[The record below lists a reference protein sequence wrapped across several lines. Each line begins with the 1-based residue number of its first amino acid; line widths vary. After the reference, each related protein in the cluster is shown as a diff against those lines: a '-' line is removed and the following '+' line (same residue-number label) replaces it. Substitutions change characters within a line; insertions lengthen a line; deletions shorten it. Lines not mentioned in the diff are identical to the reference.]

1 MVWTLAF
8 ICKQFR
14 LDKLS
19 DKMPAV
25 RFIISLK
32 DDFKDMYLSAGVLYI
47 ITLSISGDRLKFFP
61 FSIYGFDTR
70 YFSGVKLYVI
80 SPD

>member
-1 MVWTLAF
+1 
-8 ICKQFR
+8 
-14 LDKLS
+14 
-19 DKMPAV
+19 MPAV

-61 FSIYGFDTR
+61 FSIYGFDTS
-70 YFSGVKLYVI
+70 YFSGV
-80 SPD
+80 